1 MTIARSR
8 QVNLETTPYY
18 HVIGRCYSQGRRI
31 FQTGKIWGISYK
43 PTNDL
48 PTPNPRRRIGR
59 IKHLL
64 ADSGKYHR

>member
-31 FQTGKIWGISYK
+31 FQTGKIWAY
-43 PTNDL
+43 PTSQR
-48 PTPNPRRRIGR
+48 TICRRQIHAG
-59 IKHLL
+59 
-64 ADSGKYHR
+64 G